1 MNATKN
7 PMPQNAKTM
16 QTIPIVCSPDWNIFI
31 KTIMK
36 QTKNPIASKNC
47 SPWMTKNIASSPP
60 KVLIFRDRRNI
71 AECHVL
77 DFRILT
83 TASSGYPD
91 FAALERLPI

>member
-36 QTKNPIASKNC
+36 QTKDPIASKN
-47 SPWMTKNIASSPP
+47 
-60 KVLIFRDRRNI
+60 
-71 AECHVL
+71 
-77 DFRILT
+77 
-83 TASSGYPD
+83 
-91 FAALERLPI
+91 